1 MYNLATDS
9 LSGPGTY
16 KVEAIINGSPAA
28 GAATFDL
35 R

>member
-1 MYNLATDS
+1 MYNLDTSS

-16 KVEAIINGSPAA
+16 KVEAIINGPPAA
-28 GAATFDL
+28 GPAVFDL